1 MHTFQHKCLQYQFWI
16 IILSFNENIIEIE
29 LTMWYLFYNTF
40 CFIKKR
46 NNIEGKNGGKMEKTL
61 NLLPQKNLIS
71 NQVPLVIF
79 VCFFTPM
86 LNFLLSFCHSL
97 WKKLF
102 FVIFHLLSSLVLFKY
117 VFVVDEAL
125 SHLSI
130 KMPHWFEFLL
140 KMLKFGNIC

>member
-16 IILSFNENIIEIE
+16 IILSFNDNIIEIE

-40 CFIKKR
+40 CFIKNR
-46 NNIEGKNGGKMEKTL
+46 NIIEGKNGEKMEKTL
-61 NLLPQKNLIS
+61 NLLPQKFNIKS
-71 NQVPLVIF
+71 SAFGVFHV
-79 VCFFTPM
+79 
-86 LNFLLSFCHSL
+86 FLLNCFIVILSL
-97 WKKLF
+97 LVKKIMFLLF
-102 FVIFHLLSSLVLFKY
+102 FILLSSLVLFKY

-140 KMLKFGNIC
+140 KMLKFENIF